1 MRHKLVID
9 GNAVYEIDDECLKCR
24 QENGKDR
31 HNNRLYRQTAAGRS
45 GQEREK
51 ERERKGKGERRRDMR
66 REIGRD
72 E

>member
-51 ERERKGKGERRRDMR
+51 ERERAKEREKERHEERDRKG
-66 REIGRD
+66 
-72 E
+72 